1 MKNKLFQSIR
11 RIFFSKKVG
20 VFAIRLCIASFL
32 WVINALNRTYTKTI
46 AVPIKYINL
55 PKNKVL
61 STELPKVIQV
71 DVKAT
76 GAKLLFIDYNKN
88 SNEIIID
95 AGPSI
100 RKNKNKQIVAIN
112 TALSIGNLSK
122 LFNTEIE
129 LMKVKPDSIYFSF
142 GKSYQ
147 KIVPVKPT
155 LLIDFDPLYNYADKV
170 KITPSFV
177 TLYGDSNLISSIDS
191 VNTEKIV
198 LNNLNNTISQ
208 KAKIDLPEEI
218 VQRVGLSISE
228 VQLDI
233 NVDKFTETQLE
244 IPIET
249 IGVPS
254 NMQLKTF
261 PDKITITVTIGL
273 KEFETLKASQFK
285 AIVDYK
291 NIQNNKSKL
300 PVEIKTTLDNVKITK
315 VSPEKVE
322 FLLKKM

>member
-1 MKNKLFQSIR
+1 MKNKLFQSTK
-11 RIFFSKKVG
+11 RIFFSRKVG
-20 VFAIRLCIASFL
+20 IFAICISIASFL

-61 STELPKVIQV
+61 STELPKVIQAEI
-71 DVKAT
+71 KAT
-76 GAKLLFIDYNKN
+76 GAKLLFIDFNTQN
-88 SNEIIID
+88 NEIVID

-100 RKNKNKQIVAIN
+100 RKNKNAQTIAIN
-112 TALSIGNLSK
+112 TALNIGNLSN

-129 LMKVKPDSIYFSF
+129 LIKVKPDSIYFSF
-142 GKSYQ
+142 GKSFQ

-177 TLYGDSNLISSIDS
+177 TIYGDSILIASIDS

-208 KAKIDLPEEI
+208 KAKINLPEEI
-218 VQRVGLSISE
+218 SQRVGLSVSE

-261 PDKITITVTIGL
+261 PDKTTITVTIGL
-273 KEFETLKASQFK
+273 NEFETLKSSQFK
-285 AIVDYK
+285 AIIDYK
-291 NIQNNKSKL
+291 NIQPNKSKL
-300 PVEIKTTLDNVKITK
+300 PIEVKTSLDNVKITK

-322 FLLKKM
+322 FLLKKL

>member
-1 MKNKLFQSIR
+1 MKNKLFQSTK
-11 RIFFSKKVG
+11 RIFFSRKVG
-20 VFAIRLCIASFL
+20 IFAICISIASFL

-61 STELPKVIQV
+61 STELPKVIQAEI
-71 DVKAT
+71 KAT
-76 GAKLLFIDYNKN
+76 GAKLLFIDFNTQN
-88 SNEIIID
+88 NEIVID

-100 RKNKNKQIVAIN
+100 RRNKNKQTVAIN

-129 LMKVKPDSIYFSF
+129 LIKVKPDSIYFSF
-142 GKSYQ
+142 GKSFQ

-177 TLYGDSNLISSIDS
+177 TIYGDSILIASIDS

-208 KAKIDLPEEI
+208 KAKINLPEEI
-218 VQRVGLSISE
+218 SQRVGLSVSE

-261 PDKITITVTIGL
+261 PDKTTITVTIGL
-273 KEFETLKASQFK
+273 NEFETLKSSQFK
-285 AIVDYK
+285 AIIDYK
-291 NIQNNKSKL
+291 NIQPNKSKL
-300 PVEIKTTLDNVKITK
+300 PIEVKTSLDNVKITK

-322 FLLKKM
+322 FLLKKL